1 MYSTS
6 DMMSATSIPK
16 LIVKPERRAY
26 SERLF
31 TIRQQNSHLYGVQLT
46 QRGPAYILA
55 FTSEEDCHQTKVW
68 LQRQYAETGSWPRY
82 AIPSSAE
89 LKLQSATYPDF
100 KLQSEADDLF
110 VNPVTLPG
118 LLGVAA
124 MVHIAMIEKSDCS
137 RYKARLRLREMIELQ
152 LGLEAFR
159 MHLINREHF

>member
-1 MYSTS
+1 
-6 DMMSATSIPK
+6 MMSAASIPK
-16 LIVKPERRAY
+16 LIVRPERRAY

-46 QRGPAYILA
+46 QSGPAYILA
-55 FTSEEDCHQTKVW
+55 FTSAEDCQQTKLW
-68 LQRQYAETGSWPRY
+68 LQRQHAETGSWPRY
-82 AIPSSAE
+82 AIRTSAE
-89 LKLQSATYPDF
+89 LKLQSATYSDF
-100 KLQSEADDLF
+100 KLQSEAECATLF

-124 MVHIAMIEKSDCS
+124 MVHIAMIEKADCS

-159 MHLINREHF
+159 MHLMNRKHF